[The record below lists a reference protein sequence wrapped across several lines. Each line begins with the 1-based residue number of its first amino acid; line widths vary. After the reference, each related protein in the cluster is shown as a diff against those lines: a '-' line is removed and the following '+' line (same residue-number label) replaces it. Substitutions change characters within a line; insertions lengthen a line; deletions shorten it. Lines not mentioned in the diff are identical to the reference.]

1 MITIILLLLDEQ
13 YRMYGVLT
21 LCTDGVDSVSDC
33 VECVLTVCT
42 DGVECV
48 DSVYRRCG
56 KRHT

>member
-1 MITIILLLLDEQ
+1 
-13 YRMYGVLT
+13 MYGVLT